1 MKRLIIA
8 EKPSVAA
15 DLSKAIGKVK
25 KVDDYYEG
33 DGLIIAS
40 AVGHLVEL
48 FMPQDIDPKLKAWSL
63 KTLPILP
70 ERFQLK
76 PIEKMS
82 KKFISLKKLLGR
94 KDVGEVVN
102 ACDAGREGELIFTY
116 IYELA
121 GCKKPIKRMWM
132 LSMTKEGILKAYKDL
147 REGAVMLPLQDAARC
162 RSESDWLIGINGTRV
177 ITSRLFG
184 FKGGQAATVGRVQTP
199 TLALVVEREREI
211 REFIPQ
217 TYWKVGGKFQVE
229 AGEYEGF
236 LQRKDYKEAL
246 NKHDR
251 ADRFWDKDTL
261 ELILKEIQ
269 KPDRASLREE
279 KKRSTQAAPR
289 LYDLTTLQRE
299 ANNRFGLP
307 AGRTLQIL
315 QSLYE
320 RHKMITYP
328 RTDSNALPEDYVEN
342 CKQVLQQLKTEFKPF
357 SQTILDK
364 HWVNGSNKRI
374 FNNAQVSDH
383 FAITPTT
390 ECHADLTHDEAKI
403 YDMIVR
409 RFLAIFYPSAEYDIT
424 TRYSDLAGYSFKTE
438 GKVLVVPGWLAVYG
452 KEALQGEASLPPI
465 GPKDGSPPE
474 AKVLSVEAHTH
485 QTTPPPHY
493 SEATLLAAM
502 EGAGK
507 LVEDEELSAAMKDK
521 GLGTPATRAQTIDHL
536 IHEKYLERHHR
547 DIISTT
553 KAEHLIDFL
562 KAIRIEALT
571 SPALT
576 GEWEFKL
583 RQIEQGKLT
592 RGSFMGAI
600 GSLTTDIVEKAKN
613 FDETNM
619 HAEETDL
626 LSPID
631 GTPLLDTIRAYRS
644 KDGAF
649 VVNKVIG
656 NRRIEPEEVRKLIKD
671 GKIGPLDGFRSK
683 QGKAFSAILKL
694 DEEHKVRFVFDA
706 QAIDEAHAHAELTDL
721 NQYKALGICP
731 KCTQNPAGQVYEL
744 PTSYACE
751 HQVKKDGTCNFRL
764 SRVLLERAIEPEQ
777 FIKLIED
784 KKTDLLDK
792 FRSKRTGR
800 YFSAHLVLKN
810 NAEIGFEFAAKD
822 PSLAK
827 RSAKTKEIAGD
838 KPSIKATKASKK
850 ETISKAKPSLVRK
863 AAVKKNQ
870 SSET

>member
-8 EKPSVAA
+8 EKPSVAT

-33 DGLIIAS
+33 DDLIIAS

-48 FMPQDIDPKLKAWSL
+48 FMPQDIDPKLKAWNL
-63 KTLPILP
+63 KTLPIVP

-76 PIEKMS
+76 PIEKTS
-82 KKFISLKKLLGR
+82 KKFNSLKKLLNR
-94 KDVGEVVN
+94 KDVVEVIN

-121 GCKKPIKRMWM
+121 ACKKPVKRMWM
-132 LSMTKEGILKAYKDL
+132 LSMTKDSILKAYKDL
-147 REGAVMLPLQDAARC
+147 REGSLMLPLQDAARC

-199 TLALVVEREREI
+199 TLALVVEREKEI
-211 REFIPQ
+211 RNFVPQ
-217 TYWKVGGKFQVE
+217 AYWRVSGQFKIE
-229 AGEYEGF
+229 AGEYEGV

-246 NKHDR
+246 HKNDR
-251 ADRFWDKDTL
+251 ADRFWDKEALD
-261 ELILKEIQ
+261 IIIKQIQ
-269 KPDRASLREE
+269 KPEKASIREE
-279 KKRSTQAAPR
+279 KKRTTQAAPR

-320 RHKMITYP
+320 KHKMITYP
-328 RTDSNALPEDYVEN
+328 RTDSNALPEDYVAN
-342 CKQVLQQLKTEFKPF
+342 CKQVLQSLRDELKPL

-364 HWVNGSNKRI
+364 NWVNGSNKRI

-383 FAITPTT
+383 FAIIPTT
-390 ECHADLTHDEAKI
+390 EYHADLTHDEAKV

-409 RFLAIFYPSAEYDIT
+409 RFLAVFYPSAEYDVT
-424 TRYSDLAGYSFKTE
+424 TRYSDIDIYSFKTE
-438 GKVLVVPGWLAVYG
+438 GKVLVFPGWLAVYG
-452 KEALQGEASLPPI
+452 KEALQGEASLAPI
-465 GPKDGSPPE
+465 GPKDGTPPM
-474 AKVLSVEAHTH
+474 AKILNIESQDHK
-485 QTTPPPHY
+485 TTPPPHY

-536 IHEKYLERHHR
+536 IYEKYLERHHR

-553 KAEHLIDFL
+553 KAEHLIEFL
-562 KAIRIEALT
+562 KAIQIEALT

-583 RQIEQGKLT
+583 KQIEHGQLNRST
-592 RGSFMGAI
+592 FMKGI
-600 GSLTTDIVEKAKN
+600 GELTTEIVEKARS
-613 FDETNM
+613 FDETSM
-619 HAEETDL
+619 HTETTDI

-631 GTPLLDTIRAYRS
+631 GSALLDTIRAYRS
-644 KDGAF
+644 QDGNF
-649 VVNKVIG
+649 VVNKVIA
-656 NRRIEPEEVRKLIKD
+656 NRRMEAEEVRKLIKE

-683 QGKAFSAILKL
+683 QGKPFSAILKL

-706 QAIDEAHAHAELTDL
+706 QAIDEANAQAELTDL
-721 NQYKALGICP
+721 DHYKALGPCP
-731 KCTQNPAGQVYEL
+731 KCTQVPAGKVYEL

-764 SRVLLERAIEPEQ
+764 SRMLLERPIEQ
-777 FIKLIED
+777 DQLIKLLHD

-800 YFSAHLVLKN
+800 FFSAHLILKDKG
-810 NAEIGFEFAAKD
+810 EIGFEFAAKD

-827 RSAKTKEIAGD
+827 RTVKTKEGSDA
-838 KPSIKATKASKK
+838 KPAKAAKVPTKKAAPAKATMARKATLKKKASG
-850 ETISKAKPSLVRK
+850 
-863 AAVKKNQ
+863 
-870 SSET
+870 